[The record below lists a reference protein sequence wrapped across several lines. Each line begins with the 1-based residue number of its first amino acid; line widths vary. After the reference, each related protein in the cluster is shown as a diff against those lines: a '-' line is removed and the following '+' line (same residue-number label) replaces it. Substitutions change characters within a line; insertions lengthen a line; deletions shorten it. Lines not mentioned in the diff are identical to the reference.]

1 MKKLSK
7 KLQDYL
13 IEFIDLENGKEFII
27 KNEDCETL
35 RKLLL
40 IFLALGQK
48 EVELKDC
55 SQLSVRK
62 RI

>member
-1 MKKLSK
+1 MSK

-13 IEFIDLENGKEFII
+13 IEFINLENGKEFIV
-27 KNEDCETL
+27 KDEDCETL

-48 EVELKDC
+48 EIEFKDC
-55 SQLSVRK
+55 SQLSVKK

>member
-1 MKKLSK
+1 VKKLSK